1 MEGGCTLLWRLSR
14 VSEILQPPPLERW
27 ERGQM
32 ACRQVTT
39 SDGEFFPVKARLLR
53 PCLALTSAVQVRCC
67 CCCLRRCLGASRR
80 FPFRTCA
87 PTTAP
92 SRRANQTLV
101 PDATQFYYI
110 FIFILNFKSCFVQGS
125 LTQLFAPCLPPMLL
139 VSLSRLRLA
148 FACVPP
154 PWFRRAA
161 ACTRLR
167 PRNAPW
173 PRTAALSTASCSS
186 SRRTRRGGPLTCCL
200 STWKEWPR
208 CAP

>member
-67 CCCLRRCLGASRR
+67 CCCCLRRCLGASRR

-101 PDATQFYYI
+101 PDATQFYFI
-110 FIFILNFKSCFVQGS
+110 FIFILKFKKVLSCNDREHN
-125 LTQLFAPCLPPMLL
+125 CLRLVCPPWRLYL
-139 VSLSRLRLA
+139 SHVYVSRLP
-148 FACVPP
+148 ACPLLGSGGP
-154 PWFRRAA
+154 RRAR
-161 ACTRLR
+161 ACDPEVHRGPGLLHFR
-167 PRNAPW
+167 PRPAL
-173 PRTAALSTASCSS
+173 PRGA
-186 SRRTRRGGPLTCCL
+186 RGGEAL
-200 STWKEWPR
+200 
-208 CAP
+208 